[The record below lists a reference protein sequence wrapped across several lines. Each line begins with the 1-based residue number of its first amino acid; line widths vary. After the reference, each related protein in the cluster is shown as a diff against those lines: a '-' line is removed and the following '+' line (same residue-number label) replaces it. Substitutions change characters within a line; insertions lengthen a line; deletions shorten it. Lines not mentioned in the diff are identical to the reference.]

1 MNFLVLI
8 QISVVGVVLVLFTK
22 LKDNVMVVTNQS
34 DNTHLIS
41 NMVEWFLA
49 DVATTGLMLMMEVK

>member
-1 MNFLVLI
+1 
-8 QISVVGVVLVLFTK
+8 VVGVVLVLFTK